1 LKPEL
6 HSSHR
11 FTQHQ
16 VQDDERERLRLRDE
30 FPHAALAVRELRHHV
45 TVQLQELRETFA
57 HFRAVFDEENL
68 SSPRRRR

>member
-1 LKPEL
+1 LKPEV

-16 VQDDERERLRLRDE
+16 IQDDERERLRLVHQ
-30 FPHAALAVRELRHHV
+30 FTHAALAVCELRHHV

-57 HFRAVFDEENL
+57 HFRAVFNEQNL
-68 SSPRRRR
+68 ASPRRR